1 MTRTARAIIRIT
13 TYGKH
18 DSRINYGRRMY
29 AIIRKYTPDV
39 VEGSTNECYADLTGL
54 RTFFKMSY
62 SEIAEKIKEDLSR
75 NIGIRFVL
83 SVATVAS
90 FEKALMTSKKS
101 HNITTYKEM
110 NKLFAGTSV
119 TRKAY
124 KSAGSRLKR
133 RFGVPFI
140 GVVS

>member
-1 MTRTARAIIRIT
+1 MTRTTRAIIRIT
-13 TYGKH
+13 SYGKH
-18 DSRINYGRRMY
+18 DSRINYSRRMY

-39 VEGSTNECYADLTGL
+39 TEGTTNECYADLTGL

-62 SEIAEKIKEDLSR
+62 AEIAEKIKEDLVK

-83 SVATVAS
+83 SVATVGA
-90 FEKALMTSKKS
+90 FEKALATSKKS

-110 NKLFAGTSV
+110 NHLFKNVTSKSA
-119 TRKAY
+119 RKA
-124 KSAGSRLKR
+124 GNTLRRRL
-133 RFGVPFI
+133 GVPFI